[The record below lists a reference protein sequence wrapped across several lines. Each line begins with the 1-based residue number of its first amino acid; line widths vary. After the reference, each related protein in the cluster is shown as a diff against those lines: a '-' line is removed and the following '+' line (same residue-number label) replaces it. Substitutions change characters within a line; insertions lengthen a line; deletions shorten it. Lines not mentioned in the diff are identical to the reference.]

1 MDIDLATL
9 LQVVLGS
16 LLTGVG
22 AVVLFA
28 LGVRGWSN
36 HADARGAGS
45 SSLSGISLAV
55 VSFLLCIALVAFGI
69 WVIVAGH

>member
-1 MDIDLATL
+1 
-9 LQVVLGS
+9 LQVVIGS
-16 LLTGVG
+16 LATGVG

-36 HADARGAGS
+36 HTDAQRAGS
-45 SSLSGISLAV
+45 GSVLGVAV
-55 VSFLLCIALVAFGI
+55 AAVSFLLCVALVVFGI